1 MVPAFK
7 ELSYDGGNRYI
18 FIITATFSSQT
29 YNITAPLVVCLVC
42 ARHGPKY
49 FIVSVL
55 LILTS
60 LL

>member
-1 MVPAFK
+1 MAPAFK
-7 ELSYDGGNRYI
+7 ELSYDAGNRYI
-18 FIITATFSSQT
+18 FIIIAISRQT
-29 YNITAPLVVCLVC
+29 YNIIAQLIVCLVC

-55 LILTS
+55 LIFTS